1 MSEEFVSVFIFDNV
15 DRETFAIF
23 LPLLQDCPRAVFGH
37 LRFSQQFRRYIAK
50 HFGPGI
56 QWYENLLSLLG
67 DHVFLVGLFSEHR
80 FLLHDMDPIKEV
92 MEESLH
98 CCIPAFGADFGN
110 ILLNGQA
117 RLPSEH

>member
-23 LPLLQDCPRAVFGH
+23 LPLLQDCPRSVFGH

-56 QWYENLLSLLG
+56 QWYENLLALLG
-67 DHVFLVGLFSEHR
+67 DHVLLIGLFSEHR
-80 FLLHDMDPIKEV
+80 FLLHDMDPIKEIL
-92 MEESLH
+92 EESLH
-98 CCIPAFGADFGN
+98 RRVPTFGADFRD
-110 ILLNGQA
+110 ILLDRQT
-117 RLPSEH
+117 RLSSEH